1 MLGTGNVDKKRHDSG
16 KMRGRHAN
24 SKHNNNW
31 CKKSQSAAILHNPR
45 NRFLSSGLL
54 PEARASI
61 AVVSAYAVL
70 QFRSYA
76 NVCYRDNTQRND
88 VKSQDNR
95 GVVHLAGQRVR
106 PHWFADY
113 YADFWYG

>member
-61 AVVSAYAVL
+61 NFVSHEVNFGVENNEVRFSFPVVKISEKYLPIVNSEK
-70 QFRSYA
+70 FIG
-76 NVCYRDNTQRND
+76 D
-88 VKSQDNR
+88 VR
-95 GVVHLAGQRVR
+95 I
-106 PHWFADY
+106 
-113 YADFWYG
+113 